1 MTEPSIPQ
9 TDMFPVNS
17 DEPVPDSRQTLDR
30 MREILLG
37 DSTTQRPQRAEVDRL
52 RDILFGPEIE
62 RYERR
67 LNEQRS
73 HVDRLTSELKTAYER
88 LAESERT
95 QARRFE
101 SLEEDLRRATA
112 TLQREIDRQSTQDS
126 LVRQLVGQESQHQL
140 AAQALTG
147 QIGDLRRQFMHL
159 EHELRTLKLN
169 LPERFDGVDRQHQ
182 TLRRDVRQWNDDLR
196 SEMRRVIEALDDQKT
211 DRKAL
216 ASMLIEVAA
225 RLETGN
231 SMTGLLEGLG
241 PNSMP

>member
-1 MTEPSIPQ
+1 MTESSIPPADLLSTN
-9 TDMFPVNS
+9 TDDPA
-17 DEPVPDSRQTLDR
+17 PDSRQTLDR

-37 DSTTQRPQRAEVDRL
+37 DNASQRPQRAEVDRL

-88 LAESERT
+88 LAESERAQT
-95 QARRFE
+95 RRFE
-101 SLEEDLRRATA
+101 SLEDDLRRTTA

-126 LVRQLVGQESQHQL
+126 LVRQLVGQENQHQL
-140 AAQALTG
+140 ASQALTG
-147 QIGDLRRQFMHL
+147 QIADLRRQLMHL

-169 LPERFDGVDRQHQ
+169 LPERFDGFERNHQ

-196 SEMRRVIEALDDQKT
+196 AEMRRVLESLDDQKT

-225 RLETGN
+225 GLETGN
-231 SMTGLLEGLG
+231 SMTGLLEGLS
-241 PNSMP
+241 PSSSP

>member
-1 MTEPSIPQ
+1 MSDTSIPQ
-9 TDMFPVNS
+9 TDELASQTSQQEEVS
-17 DEPVPDSRQTLDR
+17 QQTLHR

-37 DSTTQRPQRAEVDRL
+37 DNASQRPQRAEVDRL

-88 LAESERT
+88 LSESERS

-101 SLEEDLRRATA
+101 SLEEDLRRASA
-112 TLQREIDRQSTQDS
+112 TLQREIDRQGTQDS

-140 AAQALTG
+140 AAQALAG
-147 QIGDLRRQFMHL
+147 QVGDLRRQLMHL
-159 EHELRTLKLN
+159 EHELRTLKMN
-169 LPERFDGVDRQHQ
+169 LPERFDSYDRQHQ

-196 SEMRRVIEALDDQKT
+196 SEMRRVLEMLDDQKT

-231 SMTGLLEGLG
+231 SMTGLLEGLAPAG
-241 PNSMP
+241 SP